1 MGDSLLEPLACFP
14 EKRNAIL
21 ERKGLTLQQ
30 YAEELMGLVQLDPCL
45 LQRYPGQLSGGQKQ
59 RIAIARSLSTEP
71 AVIILD
77 EPTASL
83 DVSVQARVLNLLKD
97 LQGQLNLSYLFISHD
112 LAAVRF
118 MSDRMVV
125 MRKGE
130 LVDECGKDELFAEDR
145 HDYTKQLVSLFEV

>member
-1 MGDSLLEPLACFP
+1 M
-14 EKRNAIL
+14 
-21 ERKGLTLQQ
+21 
-30 YAEELMGLVQLDPCL
+30 
-45 LQRYPGQLSGGQKQ
+45 
-59 RIAIARSLSTEP
+59 
-71 AVIILD
+71 IILD

-97 LQGQLNLSYLFISHD
+97 LQEQLNLSYLFISHD

-125 MRKGE
+125 MPKGK
-130 LVDECGKDELFAEDR
+130 LVDECGKDELFAEGR